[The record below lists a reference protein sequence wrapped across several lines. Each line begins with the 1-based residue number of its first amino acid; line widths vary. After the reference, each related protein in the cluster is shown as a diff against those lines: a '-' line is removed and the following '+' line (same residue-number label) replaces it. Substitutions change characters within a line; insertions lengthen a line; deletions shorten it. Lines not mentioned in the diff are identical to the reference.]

1 VAAERTQED
10 DPVTAEITT
19 LSTGAGSETAA
30 KDHTYRIAG
39 GKVGV
44 LLIHGLCG
52 TPAEMRFVAMGLGRA
67 GYTVHCPQLAGHGGT
82 RQDIVKTNWQDWYR
96 SAEAALDEIR
106 KDCDTVIVGGL
117 CLGSIIGL
125 HLAARHPDKVQGIA
139 LFSPTLWINGWA
151 MPWYTKLFS
160 LVRSRWMAN
169 LMEFPD
175 AESLGI
181 KCPRVREFV
190 RAALAASDGSD
201 LGTVGTPGAMVLE
214 HRRMVAA
221 AKKILDKVQQP
232 TLIIH
237 SRQDDYADLNN
248 ATYLRSELTGA
259 EDLVVLEDSYHM
271 VTLDKERHVVVE
283 RTRAFIDRVAT
294 SIRLA
299 SETASMTV
307 IPQVA

>member
-1 VAAERTQED
+1 MSAK
-10 DPVTAEITT
+10 ITT
-19 LSTGAGSETAA
+19 LTPASIPNGTS
-30 KDHTYRIAG
+30 KDTTYRIAG

-52 TPAEMRFVAMGLGRA
+52 TPAEMRFVASGLARA
-67 GYTVHCPQLAGHGGT
+67 GYTVHCPTLAGHGGS
-82 RQDIVKTNWQDWYR
+82 RQEIVKTNWQDWYR

-106 KDCDTVIVGGL
+106 KECDTVIVGGL

-125 HLAARHPDKVQGIA
+125 HLAAKNPSKVQGVA

-160 LVRSRWMAN
+160 LVRSRWVAS
-169 LMEFPD
+169 LMDFPD

-201 LGTVGTPGAMVLE
+201 AGTAGVPGEMVLE
-214 HRRMVAA
+214 HRRLVAA
-221 AKKILDKVQQP
+221 AKKLLGKIQQP
-232 TLIIH
+232 TLIVH
-237 SRQDDYADLNN
+237 SRQDDYANLNN
-248 ATYLRSELTGA
+248 ATYVQGKLA
-259 EDLVVLEDSYHM
+259 APVDLVVLEDSYHM

-283 RTRAFIDRVAT
+283 KTRSFVERIASSVSTAISAT
-294 SIRLA
+294 AGEAIEA
-299 SETASMTV
+299 A
-307 IPQVA
+307 

>member
-1 VAAERTQED
+1 M
-10 DPVTAEITT
+10 TAEITT
-19 LSTGAGSETAA
+19 LNAGAGSETAA

-96 SAEAALDEIR
+96 SAEAALDEMR

-237 SRQDDYADLNN
+237 SRQDDYADLNT
-248 ATYLRSELTGA
+248 ATYLRGELTGA